1 VLILLKAGTQFEMI
15 HYQLQCEAGHQFDG
29 WFRDSATFDAQ
40 AGKGLI
46 ECPVCGTVEV
56 SRAMMAPAVAK
67 RAVERP
73 RPAAPSPEPSG
84 PAPTPATRTGDV
96 AKPMP
101 DQLRAA
107 LQRLR
112 AEVEARCD
120 HVGERFAEEAR
131 RIHRGE
137 SEARAIY
144 GDATE
149 EQAERLAEEG
159 VSFARLPWVP
169 RAEG

>member
-1 VLILLKAGTQFEMI
+1 MI
-15 HYQLQCEAGHQFDG
+15 HYQLQCGKGHQFDG
-29 WFRDSATFDAQ
+29 WFKDSATFDVQ

-46 ECPVCGTVEV
+46 ECPACGAVEV

-67 RAVERP
+67 RGAERP
-73 RPAAPSPEPSG
+73 HPVPPSPEPPV
-84 PAPTPATRTGDV
+84 PAPASPRLGDV
-96 AKPMP
+96 ARPMP
-101 DQLRAA
+101 DQVRAA

-120 HVGERFAEEAR
+120 HVGERFAEEAL

-144 GDATE
+144 GDATQE
-149 EQAERLAEEG
+149 EAEQLAEEG
-159 VSFARLPWVP
+159 VSFARIPWVP